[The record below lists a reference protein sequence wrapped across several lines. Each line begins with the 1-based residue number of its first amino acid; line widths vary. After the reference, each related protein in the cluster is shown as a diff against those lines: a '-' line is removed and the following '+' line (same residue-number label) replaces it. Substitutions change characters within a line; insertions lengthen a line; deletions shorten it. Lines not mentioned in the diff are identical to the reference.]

1 MLQMSFSKGS
11 WMTGRRPAKRLNSY
25 RKWKISSNIVWGT
38 DRLDEA
44 EQRVAV
50 WMKGAHIY

>member
-44 EQRVAV
+44 EQRLAV